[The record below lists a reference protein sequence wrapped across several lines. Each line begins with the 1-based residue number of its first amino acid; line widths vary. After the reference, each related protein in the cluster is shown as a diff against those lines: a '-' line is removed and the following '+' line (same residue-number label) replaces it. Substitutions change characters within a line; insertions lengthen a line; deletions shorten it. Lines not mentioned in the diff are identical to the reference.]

1 MENVYLDQTEAKKGS
16 FISLLGYAGLSE
28 EEAEDAYNKL
38 GGDIRKMTHAIQFLS
53 IFTKLDA
60 VNYLKAVDYLASD
73 DKDSLLELVVKR

>member
-38 GGDIRKMTHAIQFLS
+38 GGDIRKMTYAIQFLS

-73 DKDSLLELVVKR
+73 DKDSLLKLIIQL